1 MKNYRQIQA
10 VNYSKLGSLDRS
22 PLNLLKK
29 EDFESKALDLGAC
42 VDTLL
47 FHGKKELDKEIS
59 YTELKEPTATLK
71 ELIYHCYK
79 NNINGRWAI
88 QGVVDSVNENG
99 DYVYWSSVKKP
110 ESRSNKWDTD
120 YFWKYLKYLNDSKGK
135 IKISKDNYDLI
146 TNSVEKI
153 KNHEFCK
160 DIFNKKGKA
169 QLAVVQELHGYKYK
183 GLLDWVVFDEKRK
196 IIYPYDL
203 KTSSKYLSAFES
215 SVLFYRYDIQSSL
228 YKHLLEKEF
237 PEYQIADF
245 KMIVYSFVQE
255 SVNVFNLKNYYDK
268 ARDGYEH
275 NGKYKKGWLQLTEEL
290 EWHEKHQLFE
300 HEKSVYEN
308 NGEIV
313 L

>member
-10 VNYSKLGSLDRS
+10 INYSTLASLDRS

-29 EDFESKALDLGAC
+29 DSIESKALDLGSC

-47 FHGKKELDKEIS
+47 FYGKNRLNKEIS

-71 ELIYHCYK
+71 KLIYYFHENNITDRWIIEGIVNTMDK
-79 NNINGRWAI
+79 NN
-88 QGVVDSVNENG
+88 
-99 DYVYWSSVKKP
+99 YVYW
-110 ESRSNKWDTD
+110 RSTTDLDTRKSKWDND
-120 YFWKYLKYLNDSKGK
+120 YFWNYLKYLNDSKDK
-135 IKISKDNYDLI
+135 IKVTKEDYELI
-146 TNSVEKI
+146 NESVDI
-153 KNHEFCK
+153 LKNHDFSK
-160 DIFNKKGKA
+160 HIFNEKGDA

-183 GLLDWVVFDEKRK
+183 GLLDWVVIDEKRK

-203 KTSSKYLSAFES
+203 KTTSKYLNAFEN

-228 YKHLLEKEF
+228 YKHLLEKQF

-245 KMIVYSFVQE
+245 KMIVYSFVQK

-268 ARDGYEH
+268 ARDGYTH

-290 EWHEKHQLFE
+290 TWHEKHQLFE